1 MEDNSSALPKDRDDL
16 GTPESEKAKG
26 AGSHSEFFNSALDII
41 EEGKKME
48 VKLRLLGAT
57 AIYYHCPGWT
67 SMSEA
72 LNRPLTDL
80 DFMALSKH
88 NAKVEE
94 LFAKLSFQPNKHV
107 NMLYGRHRQIYY
119 DPKNSRQVDIFFDKL
134 SFNHVLDLTKR
145 LDIDPVT
152 ISLSDLLL
160 EKLQIVKMSEKD
172 AKDVIV
178 LLREH
183 GVGDGLAGDI
193 DSKYVSKLLAGD
205 WGFIYTVYQFMT
217 KVRDYLKGVNF
228 VGPEDKQKVDGRMEE
243 LMGKIDA
250 QPKSLGWKMRASI
263 GTKSLWY
270 TEAEDVEHRQ

>member
-1 MEDNSSALPKDRDDL
+1 MENSQPGLPKDRDDL
-16 GTPESEKAKG
+16 GIPESEKAKG
-26 AGSHSEFFNSALDII
+26 GGSHSDFFKSAIDII
-41 EEGKKME
+41 EEGKKSQ
-48 VKLRLLGAT
+48 VQLRLLGAT
-57 AIYYHCPGWT
+57 AIYYHCPGWA

-88 NAKVEE
+88 NSKVEE
-94 LFAKLSFQPNKHV
+94 LFARLSFQPNKHV

-119 DPKNSRQVDIFFDKL
+119 DPKNSRQVDVFFDKL

-183 GVGDGLAGDI
+183 GVGDSSAGDI
-193 DSKYVSKLLAGD
+193 DAKYVSKLLAGD
-205 WGFIYTVYQFMT
+205 WGFNYTVSLNIK
-217 KVRDYLKGVNF
+217 KVKDYLGGAGF
-228 VGPEDKQKVDGRMEE
+228 IGSEDKQKVSERLDE
-243 LMGKIDA
+243 LMRRIDA
-250 QPKSLGWKMRASI
+250 EPKSFGWKMRARV